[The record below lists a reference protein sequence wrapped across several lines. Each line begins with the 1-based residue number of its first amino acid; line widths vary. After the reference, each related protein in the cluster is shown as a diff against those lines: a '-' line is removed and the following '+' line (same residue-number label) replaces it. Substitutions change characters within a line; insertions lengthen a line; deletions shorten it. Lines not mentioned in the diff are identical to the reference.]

1 MHVEIEN
8 NAIILYT
15 VGLSSQVAI
24 YSYFCV
30 MMHSWI
36 LMAAQYLIVRNV
48 VCHSTGL
55 VYVRQHLDRMLEAGA
70 SWTTFIR
77 WRWFIFLNEV
87 QKVRRYRG
95 VRRVPSLCLSQY
107 GSAER
112 LSEYQKTVPETQ
124 YWPTCLGRLR
134 ATLQLCWIAVQCKAS
149 PDELYSSWKSA
160 AAQTQQE
167 VCRLMLK
174 RWTQVK

>member
-1 MHVEIEN
+1 MLSFCI
-8 NAIILYT
+8 YT

-124 YWPTCLGRLR
+124 YWPTCLDRLR
-134 ATLQLCWIAVQCKAS
+134 ATHCCSLQSEPGWTL
-149 PDELYSSWKSA
+149 L
-160 AAQTQQE
+160 T
-167 VCRLMLK
+167 LK
-174 RWTQVK
+174 ISCCSNSTRSL